1 MQNWQRILL
10 GSSLSMI
17 TFPVMAQLVDST
29 YLDKDYSE
37 LDNILTA
44 SYIRYDYKYSKYFEQ
59 RTIELSNRSIDK
71 VIRFEDATAKVFQ
84 DTSFFYADSN
94 RLVKLKVY
102 KHGLR
107 EGALLKF
114 WPNSLK
120 MREELYHADTLVSGH
135 CYLQSGEEVPYFP
148 AEKMAEFP
156 GGMNALYAY
165 LVDNIKYPEKARRKG
180 IEGRVRIKFIIQ
192 EDGSVADLKVQKSVE
207 PLLDAEALRVV
218 ANMPHWIP
226 GQQEGKNVKVQFVL
240 PITFSLQ

>member
-1 MQNWQRILL
+1 
-10 GSSLSMI
+10 
-17 TFPVMAQLVDST
+17 MAQLVDST
-29 YLDKDYSE
+29 YLDNDYAE

-44 SYIRYDYKYSKYFEQ
+44 TYIRYDYKYSNYFEQ
-59 RTIELSNRSIDK
+59 RTIALNNRSIAK
-71 VIRFEDATAKVFQ
+71 VIRFEDATKKVFQ

-94 RLVKLKVY
+94 RLMKLQVY

-114 WPNSLK
+114 WSNGLK
-120 MREELYHADTLVSGH
+120 MREEFYHADTLVSGH
-135 CYLQSGEEVPYFP
+135 CYLQSGLEVPYFP

-156 GGMNALYAY
+156 GGMNVLYAY

>member
-1 MQNWQRILL
+1 
-10 GSSLSMI
+10 
-17 TFPVMAQLVDST
+17 
-29 YLDKDYSE
+29 
-37 LDNILTA
+37 
-44 SYIRYDYKYSKYFEQ
+44 
-59 RTIELSNRSIDK
+59 
-71 VIRFEDATAKVFQ
+71 
-84 DTSFFYADSN
+84 
-94 RLVKLKVY
+94 VKLKVY

-120 MREELYHADTLVSGH
+120 MREEVYHADTLVSGH
-135 CYLQSGEEVPYFP
+135 CYMQSGVEVPYFP
-148 AEKMAEFP
+148 VEKMAEFP

-180 IEGRVRIKFIIQ
+180 IEGRVRIKFVIQ
-192 EDGSVADLKVQKSVE
+192 VDGSVADLKVQKSVE